1 MRIFPVFFTLS
12 MLVGAAPLAHGA
24 ERARELWLAGGALR
38 LCSELDPRSCSEPL
52 PTRSNPRIAAHFAV
66 DAQSIA
72 RARDPLL
79 WTHGGATSASAIGLV
94 LQHVLLAPKSK
105 RYTRVELEDLLDS
118 HCLDARRLQAL
129 PCSDTATDDT
139 RPWRALVDDE
149 RAAVLS
155 ALEVPQRADGQRR
168 VERAYP
174 QLSLARGGV
183 EVVQGF
189 VDAARERSGDVRP
202 RIAVVTAS
210 AQDPFDAVDFYL
222 DLFEKLGASVQ
233 WWPIDAA
240 LHQAV
245 STGRCSALEALR
257 RQHLQLANRDQVFP
271 DLARQQHDACRS
283 PQALAAVP
291 DQVHAIFFSGGDQW
305 RLRQALVD
313 AQDAPNEWLLAVQ
326 RAHAS
331 GALVVGGTS
340 AGAAVQSGAGM
351 PSNGNT
357 ASALSPGPL
366 AAPPPSPGC
375 ERASR
380 CSDGLDEERFTWWPA
395 GGTGLAVEASVDTHF
410 SERGREL
417 RLLALMHA
425 GGARWGFG
433 ADETS
438 ALQVHGR
445 AELRTITAHG
455 AHGGWVF
462 ERVRSSAAGVLEAR
476 VHYLA
481 PGAALR
487 LRGEAASVE
496 LANGSGPALSGAST
510 AVVQDALAAGAM
522 RSAAARLAGGEAGI
536 RLAAEGG
543 TVELRRT
550 PATRAW
556 QYGESVGASH
566 LDLRYAPASPAVGSP
581 DAGAD
586 VTDR

>member
-1 MRIFPVFFTLS
+1 MRAFLVFFTLLLS
-12 MLVGAAPLAHGA
+12 VIAAPLAHGA

-38 LCSELDPRSCSEPL
+38 LCSELDQGSCSEPL
-52 PTRSNPRIAAHFAV
+52 PTRSNPRIAARFAI
-66 DAQSIA
+66 DARSVA
-72 RARDPLL
+72 RALDPLL
-79 WTHGGATSASAIGLV
+79 WTRESAPSASGIRLV
-94 LQHVLLAPKSK
+94 LQRLGRAPGENT
-105 RYTRVELEDLLDS
+105 YTRRELEDLLDS
-118 HCLDARRLQAL
+118 HCLDVHRMRAL
-129 PCSDTATDDT
+129 PCSDSATDDMK
-139 RPWRALVDDE
+139 PWRALLDDE

-155 ALEVPQRADGQRR
+155 ALEVPQLVDGQRR

-222 DLFEKLGASVQ
+222 DLFEKLGASAQ

-240 LHQAV
+240 MQHAV

-271 DLARQQHDACRS
+271 DLARQQLNACRS

-313 AQDAPNEWLLAVQ
+313 AQDAPNDWLRAVQ

-351 PSNGNT
+351 PSNGDT

-380 CSDGLDEERFTWWPA
+380 CADGLDEERFTWWPA
-395 GGTGLAVEASVDTHF
+395 GGTGLAVDASVDTHF

-417 RLLALMHA
+417 RLLALVHA

-438 ALQVHGR
+438 ALQVLG
-445 AELRTITAHG
+445 EDDERTVTAHG
-455 AHGGWVF
+455 ARGGWVF
-462 ERVRSSAAGVLEAR
+462 ERVQSNRDGMLKAR

-481 PGAALR
+481 PGASLV
-487 LRGEAASVE
+487 LRGTEASIEGETSPVLPGVSAQAP
-496 LANGSGPALSGAST
+496 LD
-510 AVVQDALAAGAM
+510 DALARGAM
-522 RSAAARLAGGEAGI
+522 RSAATRLARGESAVRLGAAGGS
-536 RLAAEGG
+536 
-543 TVELRRT
+543 VELRRS
-550 PATRAW
+550 PATRVW
-556 QYGESVGASH
+556 QRGESVGVSH
-566 LDLRYAPASPAVGSP
+566 LDLHYLP
-581 DAGAD
+581 DSSAAAMNPDGRQGP
-586 VTDR
+586 TDP

>member
-1 MRIFPVFFTLS
+1 
-12 MLVGAAPLAHGA
+12 MLVCAAPLAHGA
-24 ERARELWLAGGALR
+24 ERARELWLAGGSLR
-38 LCSELDPRSCSEPL
+38 LCSELDPGGCSEPL
-52 PTRSNPRIAAHFAV
+52 PTRSHPRTAARFAV
-66 DAQSIA
+66 DAVSTA
-72 RARDPLL
+72 RALDPLL
-79 WTHGGATSASAIGLV
+79 WARAGAPSASGIRLV
-94 LQHVLLAPKSK
+94 LQYLERAPGENPYA
-105 RYTRVELEDLLDS
+105 RRELEDLLDS
-118 HCLDARRLQAL
+118 HCLDVQRMRAL
-129 PCSDTATDDT
+129 ACSDSASDDT
-139 RPWRALVDDE
+139 RPWRALLDDE
-149 RAAVLS
+149 RAGLLS
-155 ALEVPQRADGQRR
+155 ALEVPQLIGGQRR

-183 EVVQGF
+183 EVVQGL
-189 VDAARERSGDVRP
+189 VDAARERSGDERP

-222 DLFEKLGASVQ
+222 DLFEKLGASAQ

-240 LHQAV
+240 LEQAV
-245 STGRCSALEALR
+245 STGRCSELEELR

-271 DLARQQHDACRS
+271 DLARQQQEACRS

-313 AQDAPNEWLLAVQ
+313 ARDAPNDWLRAVQ

-351 PSNGNT
+351 PSNGDT

-380 CSDGLDEERFTWWPA
+380 CPDGLDEERFTWWPA
-395 GGTGLAVEASVDTHF
+395 GGTGLAVDASVDTHF

-425 GGARWGFG
+425 GGAAWGFG

-438 ALQVHGR
+438 ALQVTG
-445 AELRTITAHG
+445 EGEERTVTAHG
-455 AHGGWVF
+455 ARGGWVF
-462 ERVRSSAAGVLEAR
+462 ERVQSNDDGVLQAR

-481 PGAALR
+481 PGASLALR
-487 LRGEAASVE
+487 GTEASIKGETSRA
-496 LANGSGPALSGAST
+496 LPGLPALAP
-510 AVVQDALAAGAM
+510 VDDALVRGAM
-522 RSAAARLAGGEAGI
+522 RSAATRLARGKSVVRLGAAGGA
-536 RLAAEGG
+536 
-543 TVELRRT
+543 VELRRSRD
-550 PATRAW
+550 TRAW
-556 QYGESVGASH
+556 QRGESVGVSH
-566 LDLRYAPASPAVGSP
+566 LDLRYAPGAS
-581 DAGAD
+581 AGALNPD
-586 VTDR
+586 GRQEPTAQQRKHPFE